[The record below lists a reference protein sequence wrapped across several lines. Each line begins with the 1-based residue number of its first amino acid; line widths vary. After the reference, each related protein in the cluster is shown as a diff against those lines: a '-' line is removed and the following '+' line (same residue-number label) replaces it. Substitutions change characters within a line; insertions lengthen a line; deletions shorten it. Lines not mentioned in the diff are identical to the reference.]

1 MFTDGRTD
9 TGTDDRQKVISTA
22 HPEHSSGELKISF
35 FVMLSRLGY
44 KLHLAVLMHQLSLSE
59 LVKINVY
66 PINLDKMLQW

>member
-1 MFTDGRTD
+1 
-9 TGTDDRQKVISTA
+9 
-22 HPEHSSGELKISF
+22 
-35 FVMLSRLGY
+35 MLSRLGY